1 MAKTETKQRRT
12 RVFQK
17 KTLCMLMAGA
27 FAGGLAHAGQFSLDN
42 GVEGTWGLNMSLG
55 TSIRAN
61 NADKDLIMRGNGGN
75 AGSSH
80 DDGNLNFD
88 KGDTFSTQ
96 AKVVGELGLKKDEFG
111 AFFRVKGWYD
121 YQLEDKGVPFGS
133 SANGYQANGR
143 LDDSEFHKLSKFS
156 GLEMLD
162 AYASWNSYIGDHP
175 VTVKF
180 GNQVVNWGESLFIPG
195 INQYGAFDISAA
207 RRPGAQVKEILLPI
221 PQIWANFGL
230 TENLTLEGFLQLE
243 HKRNVLDGC
252 GTYWSISDVYNCSD
266 QGVTIGAGAF
276 GVLFNDRQGFNNG
289 IVGAP
294 AGSTNL
300 ILSNA
305 GDQVASD
312 SGQWGLAARYFS
324 QELSTE
330 FGAYYVNYHQRSP
343 VISVLFDRSTTPGS
357 AFNNIPS
364 FQFQYAWDWTAE
376 DIQVLGLSAST
387 NLGGWSMFGELSH
400 SMDVPVQING
410 VDLLRG
416 ITNGAGPLV
425 QDPEFQHALANRNQ
439 GILLHGYDRKD
450 KTQIQLSTLKS
461 FPRILGAESVS
472 LIGEIGFQHWS
483 GIGNPWTDRRYGRG
497 FVYGQAISSAPGQTG
512 GGGVGASTCAGAGGT
527 GATGTTSDGSYC
539 EAEGFATTSAWGYR
553 VQVEGSYPNVFAGVN
568 VKPRVFWSHDV
579 KGYSADSTFV
589 EDRMVLGLGARFDY
603 LNMYYADISY
613 NMFNR
618 KAKYDTFHDRDF
630 ISLAVGVNF

>member
-27 FAGGLAHAGQFSLDN
+27 FAGGLAQAGQFSLDN

-121 YQLEDKGVPFGS
+121 YQLEEKGVPFGS

-175 VTVKF
+175 VSVKF

-230 TENLTLEGFLQLE
+230 TENLTLEGFL
-243 HKRNVLDGC
+243 
-252 GTYWSISDVYNCSD
+252 
-266 QGVTIGAGAF
+266 
-276 GVLFNDRQGFNNG
+276 
-289 IVGAP
+289 
-294 AGSTNL
+294 
-300 ILSNA
+300 
-305 GDQVASD
+305 
-312 SGQWGLAARYFS
+312 
-324 QELSTE
+324 
-330 FGAYYVNYHQRSP
+330 
-343 VISVLFDRSTTPGS
+343 
-357 AFNNIPS
+357 
-364 FQFQYAWDWTAE
+364 
-376 DIQVLGLSAST
+376 
-387 NLGGWSMFGELSH
+387 
-400 SMDVPVQING
+400 
-410 VDLLRG
+410 
-416 ITNGAGPLV
+416 
-425 QDPEFQHALANRNQ
+425 
-439 GILLHGYDRKD
+439 
-450 KTQIQLSTLKS
+450 
-461 FPRILGAESVS
+461 
-472 LIGEIGFQHWS
+472 
-483 GIGNPWTDRRYGRG
+483 
-497 FVYGQAISSAPGQTG
+497 
-512 GGGVGASTCAGAGGT
+512 
-527 GATGTTSDGSYC
+527 
-539 EAEGFATTSAWGYR
+539 
-553 VQVEGSYPNVFAGVN
+553 
-568 VKPRVFWSHDV
+568 
-579 KGYSADSTFV
+579 
-589 EDRMVLGLGARFDY
+589 
-603 LNMYYADISY
+603 
-613 NMFNR
+613 
-618 KAKYDTFHDRDF
+618 
-630 ISLAVGVNF
+630 